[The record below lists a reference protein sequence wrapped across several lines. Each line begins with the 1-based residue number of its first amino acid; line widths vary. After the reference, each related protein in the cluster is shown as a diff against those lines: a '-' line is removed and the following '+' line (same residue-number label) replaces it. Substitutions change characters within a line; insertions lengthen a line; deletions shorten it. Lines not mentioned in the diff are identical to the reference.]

1 MDKDFYN
8 EEKIVYSR
16 IKIRDILAL
25 NVLGLC
31 VMYWIIT

>member
-16 IKIRDILAL
+16 IKIRDILAF

-31 VMYWIIT
+31 IVYWIML

>member
-1 MDKDFYN
+1 MDKD
-8 EEKIVYSR
+8 IVYPR
-16 IKIRDILAL
+16 VKIRDILAL